1 MSLLRSYRNVVICGI
16 HNLCIQSTFAVAIV
30 SKCLYKVKICAIYVY
45 QVMIVILDVRLK
57 GLIYL
62 KVKRRIID
70 NVGGAMIYYEC
81 AEKMK
86 EKS

>member
-1 MSLLRSYRNVVICGI
+1 
-16 HNLCIQSTFAVAIV
+16 
-30 SKCLYKVKICAIYVY
+30 
-45 QVMIVILDVRLK
+45 MIVILDVRLK